1 MKKSIPDDTRL
12 EPTYGDT
19 TFAFQRMGMAL
30 VKGGSGHIHS
40 SVARIISENHSF
52 KRRVINYFLR
62 FVPTF
67 LRKNILDRREERE
80 LQILSSYIESRNH
93 TLSRKDLASWLRGH
107 CVQSRK
113 FQSPADNPF
122 VVLADIL
129 TRD

>member
-30 VKGGSGHIHS
+30 VKGGSGRLHPSIAS
-40 SVARIISENHSF
+40 IINQNRSF

-80 LQILSSYIESRNH
+80 LQILCSYIESRNH
-93 TLSRKDLASWLRGH
+93 TISRKDLADWLRGNY
-107 CVQSRK
+107 VQSRK
-113 FQSPADNPF
+113 FQPPADNPF